1 MARKALK
8 QHIPNVLTS
17 VRILLVIPVAYFLFE
32 SNYLYSLALFLFAGI
47 SDAVDGYLARRF
59 LWTSNFG
66 AWADP
71 LADKLIVGVVFVVLA
86 IQGLVPAWL
95 VYVTIGRDLIILCGA
110 GTYRKIFG
118 KIDIAPTILSKVN
131 TVVQILALLLVMVT
145 LLDIPQLIKTDDM
158 LDMVFI
164 IVGIFSIL
172 SGVDYVIS
180 WIRRARSAWRTGGE

>member
-8 QHIPNVLTS
+8 RHIPNVLTS
-17 VRILLVIPVAYFLFE
+17 VRILLVIPVAYYLFE

-95 VYVTIGRDLIILCGA
+95 VFVTIGRDLIILCGA
-110 GTYRKIFG
+110 ATYRKLFG

-145 LLDIPQLIKTDDM
+145 LLDIPQLMKTDDM

-180 WIRRARSAWRTGGE
+180 WIRRARSAWRTGEE

>member
-1 MARKALK
+1 MARKALR

-17 VRILLVIPVAYFLFE
+17 LRILLVIPVAYYLFE

-95 VYVTIGRDLIILCGA
+95 VCVTIGRDLIILCGA

-145 LLDIPQLIKTDDM
+145 LLDIPQLMKTDDM

-164 IVGIFSIL
+164 VVGIFSIL
-172 SGVDYVIS
+172 SGIDYVIS
-180 WIRRARSAWRTGGE
+180 WIRRARSSWRTGEE

>member
-1 MARKALK
+1 MARKALR

-17 VRILLVIPVAYFLFE
+17 LRILLVIPVAYYLFE

-145 LLDIPQLIKTDDM
+145 LLDIPQLMRTDDM

-180 WIRRARSAWRTGGE
+180 WIRRARSSWRTGEE

>member
-1 MARKALK
+1 MARKALR

-17 VRILLVIPVAYFLFE
+17 LRILLVIPVAYYLFE

-95 VYVTIGRDLIILCGA
+95 VCVTIGRDLIILCGA

-145 LLDIPQLIKTDDM
+145 LLDIPQLMNTDDM

-180 WIRRARSAWRTGGE
+180 WIRRARSSWRTGEE

>member
-8 QHIPNVLTS
+8 RHIPNVLTS
-17 VRILLVIPVAYFLFE
+17 LRILLVIPVAYYLFE

-145 LLDIPQLIKTDDM
+145 LLDIPQLMKTDDM
-158 LDMVFI
+158 LDVVFI

-180 WIRRARSAWRTGGE
+180 WIRRARSSWRTGEE

>member
-1 MARKALK
+1 MR

-17 VRILLVIPVAYFLFE
+17 LRILLVIPVAYYLFE

-47 SDAVDGYLARRF
+47 SDAVDGYLARRY

-95 VYVTIGRDLIILCGA
+95 VCVTIGRDLIILCGA

-145 LLDIPQLIKTDDM
+145 LLDIPQLMKTDYM
-158 LDMVFI
+158 LDVVFI

-180 WIRRARSAWRTGGE
+180 WIRRARSSWRTGEE

>member
-8 QHIPNVLTS
+8 RHIPNVLTS
-17 VRILLVIPVAYFLFE
+17 VRILLVIPVAYYLFE
-32 SNYLYSLALFLFAGI
+32 SNYLYSLTLFLFAGI

-95 VYVTIGRDLIILCGA
+95 VFVTIGRDLIILCGA
-110 GTYRKIFG
+110 ATYRKLFG

-145 LLDIPQLIKTDDM
+145 LLDIPQLMKNDYM
-158 LDMVFI
+158 LDVVFI

-180 WIRRARSAWRTGGE
+180 WIRRARSSWRTRQE

>member
-8 QHIPNVLTS
+8 RHIPNVLTS
-17 VRILLVIPVAYFLFE
+17 LRILLVIPVAYYLFE

-95 VYVTIGRDLIILCGA
+95 VFVTIGRDLIILCGA
-110 GTYRKIFG
+110 ATYRKLFG

-145 LLDIPQLIKTDDM
+145 LLDIPQLMKNDYM
-158 LDMVFI
+158 LDVVFI

-172 SGVDYVIS
+172 SGIDYVIS
-180 WIRRARSAWRTGGE
+180 WIRRARSSWRTRQE

>member
-1 MARKALK
+1 MARKALR

-17 VRILLVIPVAYFLFE
+17 LRILLVIPVAYYLFE

-95 VYVTIGRDLIILCGA
+95 VCVTIGRDLIILCGA

-145 LLDIPQLIKTDDM
+145 LLDIPQLMKTDDM

-164 IVGIFSIL
+164 VVGIFSIL

-180 WIRRARSAWRTGGE
+180 WIRRARSSWRTGEE

>member
-8 QHIPNVLTS
+8 RHIPNVLTS
-17 VRILLVIPVAYFLFE
+17 VRILLVIPDAYYLFE

-95 VYVTIGRDLIILCGA
+95 VCVTIGRDLIILCGA
-110 GTYRKIFG
+110 ATYRKLFG

-145 LLDIPQLIKTDDM
+145 LLDIPQLMNTDDM

-180 WIRRARSAWRTGGE
+180 WIRRARSSWRTGEE

>member
-8 QHIPNVLTS
+8 RHIPNVLTS
-17 VRILLVIPVAYFLFE
+17 VRILLVIPVAYYLFE

-95 VYVTIGRDLIILCGA
+95 VFVTIGRDLIILCGA

-145 LLDIPQLIKTDDM
+145 LLDIPQLMKNDYM
-158 LDMVFI
+158 LDVVFI

-172 SGVDYVIS
+172 SGIDYVIS
-180 WIRRARSAWRTGGE
+180 WIRRARSSWRTRQE

>member
-1 MARKALK
+1 MARKALR

-17 VRILLVIPVAYFLFE
+17 LRILLVIPVAYYLFE

-95 VYVTIGRDLIILCGA
+95 VCVTIGRDLIILCGA
-110 GTYRKIFG
+110 GAYRKIFG

-145 LLDIPQLIKTDDM
+145 LLDIPQLMKTDDM

-164 IVGIFSIL
+164 VVGIFSIL

-180 WIRRARSAWRTGGE
+180 WIRRARSSWRTGEE

>member
-8 QHIPNVLTS
+8 RHIPNVLTS
-17 VRILLVIPVAYFLFE
+17 VRILLVIPVAYYLFE

-66 AWADP
+66 TWADP

-95 VYVTIGRDLIILCGA
+95 VFVTIGRDLIILCGA
-110 GTYRKIFG
+110 ATYRKLFG

-145 LLDIPQLIKTDDM
+145 LLEIPQLMKNDYM
-158 LDMVFI
+158 LDVVFI

-172 SGVDYVIS
+172 SGIDYVIS
-180 WIRRARSAWRTGGE
+180 WIRRARSSWRTRQE

>member
-17 VRILLVIPVAYFLFE
+17 LRILLVIPVAYYLFE

-145 LLDIPQLIKTDDM
+145 LLDIPQLMKNDYM
-158 LDMVFI
+158 LDVVFI

-172 SGVDYVIS
+172 SGIDYVIS
-180 WIRRARSAWRTGGE
+180 WIRRARSSWRTRQE

>member
-1 MARKALK
+1 MARKALR

-17 VRILLVIPVAYFLFE
+17 LRILLVIPVAYYLFE

-95 VYVTIGRDLIILCGA
+95 VCVTIGRDLIILCGA

-145 LLDIPQLIKTDDM
+145 LLDIPQLMKTDDM

-180 WIRRARSAWRTGGE
+180 WIRRARSSWRTGEE

>member
-1 MARKALK
+1 MARKALR

-17 VRILLVIPVAYFLFE
+17 LRILLVIPVAYYLFE

-145 LLDIPQLIKTDDM
+145 LLDIPQLMKTDDM

-180 WIRRARSAWRTGGE
+180 WIRRARSAWRTGEE

>member
-1 MARKALK
+1 MARKALR

-17 VRILLVIPVAYFLFE
+17 LRILLVIPVAYYLFE
-32 SNYLYSLALFLFAGI
+32 SNYLYSLALFLFAGV

-95 VYVTIGRDLIILCGA
+95 VCVTIGRDLIILCGA

-145 LLDIPQLIKTDDM
+145 LLDIPQLMKTDDM

-164 IVGIFSIL
+164 VVGIFSIL
-172 SGVDYVIS
+172 SGIDYVIS
-180 WIRRARSAWRTGGE
+180 WIRRARSSWRTGEE

>member
-158 LDMVFI
+158 LDIVFI

>member
-1 MARKALK
+1 MKR
-8 QHIPNVLTS
+8 HIPNVLTS
-17 VRILLVIPVAYFLFE
+17 VRILLVIPVAYYLFE

-95 VYVTIGRDLIILCGA
+95 VFVTIGRDLIILCGA
-110 GTYRKIFG
+110 ATYRKLFG

-180 WIRRARSAWRTGGE
+180 WIRRARSAWRTGEE

>member
-1 MARKALK
+1 MARKALR

-17 VRILLVIPVAYFLFE
+17 LRILLVIPVAYYLFE

-95 VYVTIGRDLIILCGA
+95 VCVTIGRDLIILCGA

-145 LLDIPQLIKTDDM
+145 LLDIPQLMKTDDV

-180 WIRRARSAWRTGGE
+180 WIRRARSSWRTGEE

>member
-8 QHIPNVLTS
+8 RHIPNVLTS
-17 VRILLVIPVAYFLFE
+17 VRILLVIPVAYYLFE

-95 VYVTIGRDLIILCGA
+95 VFVTIGRDLIILCGA
-110 GTYRKIFG
+110 ATYRKLFG

-145 LLDIPQLIKTDDM
+145 LLDIPQLMKTDDV

-172 SGVDYVIS
+172 SGIDYVIS
-180 WIRRARSAWRTGGE
+180 WIRRARSSWRTRQE

>member
-1 MARKALK
+1 MARKALR

-17 VRILLVIPVAYFLFE
+17 LRILLVIPVAYYLFE

-95 VYVTIGRDLIILCGA
+95 VCVTIGRDLIILCGA

-180 WIRRARSAWRTGGE
+180 WIRRARSSWRTGEE

>member
-8 QHIPNVLTS
+8 RHIPNVLTS
-17 VRILLVIPVAYFLFE
+17 VRILLVIPVAYYLFE
-32 SNYLYSLALFLFAGI
+32 SNYLYSLALFLFAWI
-47 SDAVDGYLARRF
+47 SDSVDGYLARRF

-95 VYVTIGRDLIILCGA
+95 VFVTIGRDLIILCGA
-110 GTYRKIFG
+110 ATYRKLFG
-118 KIDIAPTILSKVN
+118 KIDIAPTILSKIN

-145 LLDIPQLIKTDDM
+145 LLDIPQLMKTDYM
-158 LDMVFI
+158 LDVVFI

-172 SGVDYVIS
+172 SGIDYVIS
-180 WIRRARSAWRTGGE
+180 WIRRARSSWRTRQE

>member
-17 VRILLVIPVAYFLFE
+17 LRILLVIPVAYYLFE

-95 VYVTIGRDLIILCGA
+95 VCVTIGRDLIILCGA

-145 LLDIPQLIKTDDM
+145 LLDIPQLMKTDDM

-180 WIRRARSAWRTGGE
+180 WIRRARSSWRTGEE